1 MKRMKKSISILLV
14 AAMLSFAFVFAAHA
28 VPMAGDVDGD
38 GKVSS
43 GDARLALRASVKL
56 EHYDEGSDAYL
67 AADADGDGAI
77 SSADARSILRASV
90 GLETLPEIKVP
101 EPPAEKLS
109 VVMVTDGGE
118 AKDDGFNQVV
128 YDSAKAVC
136 EANDAV
142 FAVRA
147 AASDAP
153 EALVAAIDA
162 AVEEGADAL
171 VLPGFIF
178 APAIRETVGKYP
190 EVKFIAV
197 DVSADDF
204 GENYTIPANLY
215 CAVYQEELCGYMAGF
230 AAVKLG
236 YRRLG
241 FLGGM
246 AFPSV
251 IRYGYGFVQGA
262 DAAAAELGLTDVTVK
277 YGYANQFFPD
287 DELTEAMMGWYG
299 GGTQI
304 VFACGGGIYGS
315 VAGAAKETG
324 GGKLI
329 GVDVDQ
335 KELIAQAAAWNDGN
349 VEAYMDMTVTSAVKN
364 HGATV
369 ALALKAVFAGNFD
382 AFGGRSDRL
391 GVISADPAEN
401 AVQLAASTQFGD
413 GFTAEDY
420 AALTAKLFNGELTVS
435 DDVDKAPADFATV
448 ITVDDV
454 GNVK

>member
-128 YDSAKAVC
+128 YDGAKAVC
-136 EANDAV
+136 EANDAD

-147 AASDAP
+147 AASEEP

-162 AVEEGADAL
+162 AVEEGADVL

-190 EVKFIAV
+190 EGK
-197 DVSADDF
+197 
-204 GENYTIPANLY
+204 TH
-215 CAVYQEELCGYMAGF
+215 
-230 AAVKLG
+230 
-236 YRRLG
+236 
-241 FLGGM
+241 
-246 AFPSV
+246 
-251 IRYGYGFVQGA
+251 
-262 DAAAAELGLTDVTVK
+262 
-277 YGYANQFFPD
+277 YA
-287 DELTEAMMGWYG
+287 L
-299 GGTQI
+299 
-304 VFACGGGIYGS
+304 
-315 VAGAAKETG
+315 
-324 GGKLI
+324 
-329 GVDVDQ
+329 
-335 KELIAQAAAWNDGN
+335 
-349 VEAYMDMTVTSAVKN
+349 MT
-364 HGATV
+364 
-369 ALALKAVFAGNFD
+369 
-382 AFGGRSDRL
+382 
-391 GVISADPAEN
+391 
-401 AVQLAASTQFGD
+401 
-413 GFTAEDY
+413 
-420 AALTAKLFNGELTVS
+420 
-435 DDVDKAPADFATV
+435 
-448 ITVDDV
+448 
-454 GNVK
+454 